1 MIITSSPA
9 EIGRRIK
16 EIRRSKE
23 MSQEELGRKIGVTRA
38 TINKYEYGQV
48 NFPRDRI
55 ELLSKALNVTPS
67 YLLGWDDDM
76 LAEYVPVKKSRLFD
90 PANMP
95 QAGASE
101 SPSYDMKALV
111 KKLKEAGQ
119 LTPLTPDERKALGLP
134 DLAPGERAP
143 LVQTDPNLDELIR
156 IYKALSIKDRNKL
169 LSYAYELE
177 DKISAS
183 SNIC

>member
-1 MIITSSPA
+1 MLQTSEPK
-9 EIGRRIK
+9 EIGQRIRN
-16 EIRRSKE
+16 IRRSKE
-23 MSQEELGRKIGVTRA
+23 MTQEELGQLVGVSRA
-38 TINKYEYGQV
+38 TINKYEAGTV
-48 NFPRDRI
+48 NFPRDRV
-55 ELLSKALNVTPS
+55 ELLSKALNVSPS

-90 PANMP
+90 PANMS
-95 QAGASE
+95 QACASE

-111 KKLKEAGQ
+111 KKLEEAGQ

-134 DLAPGERAP
+134 DLAPGERTP